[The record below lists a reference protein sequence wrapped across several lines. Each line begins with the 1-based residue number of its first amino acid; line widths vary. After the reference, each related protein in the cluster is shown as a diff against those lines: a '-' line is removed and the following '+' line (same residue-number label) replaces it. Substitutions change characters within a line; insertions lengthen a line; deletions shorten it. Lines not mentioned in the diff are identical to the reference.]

1 MTALEA
7 VAVHLP
13 PTLVPVEEL
22 AGPLGLDPMQV
33 KLFRRFHKLHE
44 IRLAPQSSTAELLLE
59 AARSL
64 SGLRGNEHRVRYVL
78 YGRAMPVADPYP
90 QNPLHEVCRVLG
102 LEHAV
107 AFTVTQQSCASGLL
121 AIELA
126 GRLLAD
132 AASPDAASPGTASA
146 ETPGDDAAPLALVL
160 TGEKA
165 FTRHARLIPG
175 TSVFGEAAAAC
186 LVSADGPRDRLLAY
200 CCAQHGEF
208 DVVAG
213 GSVEEFQRAYRPLL
227 AEVILRAVER
237 AGIGL
242 DGLRLIL
249 PHNVNAVTW
258 HKLCVR
264 LGFPVQRVLLDNIAT
279 GGHLFCADAFVNYL
293 SAVRGGLL
301 APGDRY
307 LVASVGSG
315 EGATFAAMVFE
326 H

>member
-13 PTLVPVEEL
+13 PTLVPIEEL
-22 AGPLGLDPMQV
+22 AGPLDLDEMQV

-44 IRLAPQSSTAELLLE
+44 IRLAPQSSTTQLLLE
-59 AARSL
+59 AAGSL
-64 SGLRGNEHRVRYVL
+64 DGLRGNEHRVRYVL

-90 QNPLHEVCRVLG
+90 ANPLHEVCRALG
-102 LEHAV
+102 LEHAS

-121 AIELA
+121 AIDLA

-132 AASPDAASPGTASA
+132 EPSSADAADG
-146 ETPGDDAAPLALVL
+146 EAPLALVL

-165 FTRHARLIPG
+165 FTRHARLIPK

-186 LVSADGPRDRLLAY
+186 LVSAHGPRDRLLSY
-200 CCAQHGEF
+200 RYAQHGEF

-213 GSVEEFQRAYRPLL
+213 GSPDEFQRAYRPLL
-227 AEVILRAVER
+227 AEVITQAVAE
-237 AGIGL
+237 AGIEVA
-242 DGLRLIL
+242 DLRLIL

-258 HKLCVR
+258 NKLSVR
-264 LGFPVQRVLLDNIAT
+264 LGFPAERVILDNVPT

-293 SAVRGGLL
+293 TAVRRGLL

-307 LVASVGSG
+307 LMAAVGSG
-315 EGATFAAMVFE
+315 EAATFAAMVFE

>member
-1 MTALEA
+1 MTALDA

-13 PTLVPVEEL
+13 PTLVPIEEL
-22 AGPLGLDPMQV
+22 AGPLELDEMQV
-33 KLFRRFHKLHE
+33 KLFRRFHKLHQ
-44 IRLAPQSSTAELLLE
+44 IRFAPQSSTTQLLLE

-64 SGLRGNEHRVRYVL
+64 DELRGNEHRVRYVL

-90 QNPLHEVCRVLG
+90 DNPLHEVCRALG
-102 LEHAV
+102 LEHAT

-126 GRLLAD
+126 GTLLAD
-132 AASPDAASPGTASA
+132 EPPADPAGG
-146 ETPGDDAAPLALVL
+146 EAPLALVL

-186 LVSADGPRDRLLAY
+186 LVSAHGPRDRLLSY
-200 CCAQHGEF
+200 CCAQRGEF

-213 GSVEEFQRAYRPLL
+213 GSVDEFQRAYRPLL
-227 AEVILRAVER
+227 AEVIGRAARQAGVEV
-237 AGIGL
+237 A
-242 DGLRLIL
+242 DLRLIL

-264 LGFPVQRVLLDNIAT
+264 LGFPAERVVLDNVAT

-293 SAVRGGLL
+293 TAVRRGLL

-307 LVASVGSG
+307 LMAAVGSG
-315 EGATFAAMVFE
+315 EAATFAAMVFE